1 MDDIEF
7 IPEEGLDIPA
17 AERVIM
23 YEPVPSAIR
32 AIQRRGRTA
41 RKSDGDVHAFIT
53 ENTRDDYIQL
63 ASHNKEKKMF
73 ANLENLRRQARLPR
87 KMPSSASILDSFSVK
102 TSDGEIVPAEAFI
115 ESEKER
121 LIQQEDVQEEEI
133 EPELIL
139 EEEIRLPQRPSS
151 QRGLEEFI
159 DLNAIESHLES
170 AQEEVE
176 SIDPKKSKRRRYT

>member
-1 MDDIEF
+1 
-7 IPEEGLDIPA
+7 
-17 AERVIM
+17 
-23 YEPVPSAIR
+23 
-32 AIQRRGRTA
+32 
-41 RKSDGDVHAFIT
+41 
-53 ENTRDDYIQL
+53 
-63 ASHNKEKKMF
+63 MF

-133 EPELIL
+133 EPELIQ

-176 SIDPKKSKRRRYT
+176 SIDPKKK